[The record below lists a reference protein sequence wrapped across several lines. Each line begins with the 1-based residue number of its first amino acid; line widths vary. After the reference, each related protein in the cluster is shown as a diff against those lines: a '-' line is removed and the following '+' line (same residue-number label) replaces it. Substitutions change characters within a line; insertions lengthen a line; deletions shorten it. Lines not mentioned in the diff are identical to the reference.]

1 MPTIA
6 EIIAAKKA
14 GPGPDAAKTSPST
27 VQKKTVDGIVY
38 AKNSLN
44 PEWTAQGPAGEN
56 LEATE
61 STPAISRIDPPGK
74 YQARVAAGLILS
86 EQPAN
91 RSLSQATG
99 EGIDMT
105 PTAAD
110 AEATTWHQALNA
122 YESDL
127 VVLRDPATPEACW
140 LACRPHRAGLPP
152 ILLHRLPW
160 LLFEHPEQQ
169 SGPF

>member
-14 GPGPDAAKTSPST
+14 ALPPAPPGLEHHPDPKSTAGKRTETLTDRLETAA
-27 VQKKTVDGIVY
+27 
-38 AKNSLN
+38 
-44 PEWTAQGPAGEN
+44 
-56 LEATE
+56 
-61 STPAISRIDPPGK
+61 AINRIDPPGK

-99 EGIDMT
+99 EGIDIT

-110 AEATTWHQALNA
+110 AEVTTWHQSLNA

-127 VVLRDPATPEACW
+127 VVMRDPATPEACW
-140 LACRPHRAGLPP
+140 LACRPRRVGLPP

-160 LLFEHPEQQ
+160 LMFEHPDQQ
-169 SGPF
+169 SVPF